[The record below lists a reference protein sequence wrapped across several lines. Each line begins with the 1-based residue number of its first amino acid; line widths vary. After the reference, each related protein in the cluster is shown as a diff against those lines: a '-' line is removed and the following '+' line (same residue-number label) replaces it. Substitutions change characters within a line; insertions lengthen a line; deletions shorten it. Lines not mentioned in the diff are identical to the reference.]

1 MMHRPPMHRPP
12 RPRSLLLAAIV
23 ALASASGCIDSSQQP
38 LDYEAVAIARGDGK
52 SGSASTAMLG
62 EWSVTLTRADVALG
76 PFYFCAAASGSSTL
90 CASSI
95 AEVAHVSVV
104 NALAATRSPIG
115 TVHGFSGTI
124 QSVSYDFGIS
134 WFDTQIAATP
144 APALPSGHSLR
155 LEGEARKGAARV
167 PFTADVDV
175 VPQYQGQ
182 NALSTASAN
191 AVIDSSATRLEVVLD
206 PVRWLAQLD
215 FDALASKLAASG
227 APSFA
232 IAPGMPEHGAIL
244 VGLKNLAPLQFRWVP
259 AGEPR

>member
-1 MMHRPPMHRPP
+1 MMHLHLRA
-12 RPRSLLLAAIV
+12 RSLLLAAIA
-23 ALASASGCIDSSQQP
+23 ALASGSGCIDSSQKP
-38 LDYEAVAIARGDGK
+38 LDYEAVAVTRAASS
-52 SGSASTAMLG
+52 SGTASSAMLG
-62 EWSVTLTRADVALG
+62 EWSVTLTRADIALG

-95 AEVAHVSVV
+95 AEVAHVSIV
-104 NALAATRSPIG
+104 NALAASSSPIG
-115 TVHGFSGTI
+115 TVHGFSGTV

-144 APALPSGHSLR
+144 APALPGGHSLR
-155 LEGEARKGAARV
+155 LEGEARKGTLRV

-191 AVIDSSATRLEVVLD
+191 AVVDSSATRLEVVLD

-215 FDALASKLAASG
+215 FDDVAQKLAASG
-227 APSFA
+227 ASSFA
-232 IAPGMPEHGAIL
+232 IAPGMPEHGAVL

-259 AGEPR
+259 AEAPR